1 MRNKTKN
8 REFTQH
14 NANWC
19 VTINIPEYTEM
30 HLFNVSIDKTVYFCL
45 FLFSVGVR
53 CDVSF
58 YKYVCTHD
66 SRQTCVNVLWQDI
79 RVHKDTHTVRT
90 YYILIQIDID
100 FCTCWMLLFLTF
112 LFFCFI
118 LFIRNWM
125 TESID
130 CIDNSMV
137 HVIKSDYIIISV
149 RWICTCRRNDGIW
162 FGFILFVAFVSPPSN
177 TPTYIVMYTSTGR
190 RSHNPQSSWDYWRG
204 NRMDGPHQ
212 FVYGSQWFACVGVQF
227 HLKPESPSHTHDN
240 THCIAVDW
248 KQTEN
253 KKREKANK

>member
-1 MRNKTKN
+1 MCHNKYTRIYGNAFIQRFDWQN
-8 REFTQH
+8 R
-14 NANWC
+14 
-19 VTINIPEYTEM
+19 
-30 HLFNVSIDKTVYFCL
+30 L
-45 FLFSVGVR
+45 FLFVFVFSR
-53 CDVSF
+53 CA
-58 YKYVCTHD
+58 
-66 SRQTCVNVLWQDI
+66 LWRLFLQI
-79 RVHKDTHTVRT
+79 RVHSRLTSNMRKCVVTGYTSTQRHTHSANIL
-90 YYILIQIDID
+90 YINPNWHWFLH
-100 FCTCWMLLFLTF
+100 MLDASFF
-112 LFFCFI
+112 NIFVFFCFI